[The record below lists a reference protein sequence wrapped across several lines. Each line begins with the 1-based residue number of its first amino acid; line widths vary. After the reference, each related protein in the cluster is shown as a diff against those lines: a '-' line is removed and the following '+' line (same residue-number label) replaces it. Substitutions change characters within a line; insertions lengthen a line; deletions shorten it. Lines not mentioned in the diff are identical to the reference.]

1 MHWLFWGIN
10 KNIITAALCSMVLLF
25 VSVGTGVAHPHLF
38 VTTRYTVVFDQDG
51 LTGIKVSWIFDEM
64 YSSMT
69 ATDFDEDGDGILG
82 EQECDE
88 LIRLAKESLP
98 ISDFFTHIT
107 INDVPLP
114 VKKVSDFVVYMK
126 DGMLN
131 YQFLVPC
138 RVTVG
143 NKKTKVKISPYDSE
157 FFAALFFAQE
167 KPFEVKGKGAKQFK
181 IVTEV
186 GEDPDTLIYFDM
198 IHPWT
203 LTLICQKKEM

>member
-1 MHWLFWGIN
+1 MHWLSWMN
-10 KNIITAALCSMVLLF
+10 KSRITAALCSTVLLF

-38 VTTRYTVVFDQDG
+38 ITTRYTVVFDQDG
-51 LTGIKVSWIFDEM
+51 LTGVKVSWVFDEM

-88 LIRLAKESLP
+88 LVRLAKESLP

-107 INDVPLP
+107 INDVPFP
-114 VKKVSDFVVYMK
+114 VKSVSDFVVYMK

-131 YQFLVPC
+131 YQFLVSC
-138 RVTVG
+138 QVAVG
-143 NKKTKVKISPYDSE
+143 NKKTKVKISSYDSE

-167 KPFEVKGKGAKQFK
+167 KPFEVKGAKQFK
-181 IVTEV
+181 IVTEI
-186 GEDPDTLIYFDM
+186 GEDPDTLIYFDT

-203 LTLICQKKEM
+203 LTLVCHKKEM